1 MGVFSRMSDILQ
13 ANINSALDK
22 AEDPEKLLSLII
34 SEMEENL
41 VEIRAIAAK
50 HLAEQKTIQRKLRNL
65 TKTADDWQAKAQKA
79 IESDREDLARAALVE
94 KQKVEAEIEH
104 ISVANNQVTEN
115 LEKIQEDCARLVA
128 KLAEAKAKR
137 KSMQTRFEH
146 AKTRLEVK
154 KQVET
159 YNVDHVLHRFESY
172 ESKIDELEAKV
183 DAYEFTSQ
191 SGSSLHAEFAQ
202 LESNDKV
209 EAELEAMKKKVA

>member
-13 ANINSALDK
+13 SNINSALDK

-50 HLAEQKTIQRKLRNL
+50 HLAEQKTIQRKLRALN
-65 TKTADDWQAKAQKA
+65 KTSSDWEEKAQKA
-79 IESDREDLARAALVE
+79 ISKERDDLARAALIE
-94 KQKVEAEIEH
+94 KQKVDVEIEH
-104 ISVANNQVTEN
+104 INGANEQVTEN
-115 LEKIQEDCARLVA
+115 LEKIQEDCSRLVA

-137 KSMQTRFEH
+137 KTMQTRFEH

-159 YNVDHVLHRFESY
+159 YNVDQVLGRFESY
-172 ESKIDELEAKV
+172 ETKIDELEAKV
-183 DAYEFTSQ
+183 DAYEYTTAAK
-191 SGSSLHAEFAQ
+191 SLNDEFAQ
-202 LESNDKV
+202 MEAEEKI
-209 EAELEAMKKKVA
+209 EAELEALKKKVA